1 MNDST
6 ERFGELLVRLGAIT
20 DQDVKKI
27 LDYQK
32 DHSDLLFGQI
42 GVKLGLIT
50 QEKLDQFL

>member
-1 MNDST
+1 MEDST
-6 ERFGELLVRLGAIT
+6 ERFGQLLVRLGAIT
-20 DQDVKKI
+20 NQDVKKI

-50 QEKLDQFL
+50 QEKLNKYL